1 MGRWKPLIVPGT
13 AATGL
18 ALVVLGVR
26 QSGAW
31 GLKIGL
37 LAAAGT
43 ALGRFWPTRRLPG
56 ERRADERPRGGDT
69 NIERPQPAAP
79 QL

>member
-1 MGRWKPLIVPGT
+1 MGRWKPLIVLGT

-18 ALVVLGVR
+18 ALVVLSVR
-26 QSGAW
+26 QSCAW

-37 LAAAGT
+37 LAAAGI
-43 ALGRFWPTRRLPG
+43 ALGSFWPTRRPPG
-56 ERRADERPRGGDT
+56 ERRAEERPPGGDT
-69 NIERPQPAAP
+69 NIERPQSAAP